1 MRSKDELYAD
11 EQDAIKKK
19 LWDMLPLDKNLT
31 ITLYDLERDPELI
44 TSLISLIPEIRT
56 YFSMSKV
63 TAICTPGRIKRPWLS
78 VIRHLTKDK
87 YKMVSTDY
95 RIVVDGRSIR
105 TKRYLFCRNES
116 A

>member
-1 MRSKDELYAD
+1 MRSKDELYTE
-11 EQDAIKKK
+11 EQAAIKKR
-19 LWDMLPLDKNLT
+19 LWEMLPLDKNLT
-31 ITLYDLERDPELI
+31 ITLYDLERNPELVASI
-44 TSLISLIPEIRT
+44 TGLIPEIRT

-87 YKMVSTDY
+87 YNMVSTDC
-95 RIVVDGRSIR
+95 RIVVDGVPIR
-105 TKRYLFCRNES
+105 TKRYLFRVLS